1 MTDETLTFDATV
13 AKVQTLIDNGLRVTL
28 DLPEQAIEAAA
39 VLMALK
45 RNGAA
50 LRVTVAISPCKSGQK
65 QGNGDKL
72 NKLDERPKRKSKRTT
87 NEGPNTSRPTE

>member
-1 MTDETLTFDATV
+1 MDNDALTFDATV
-13 AKVQTLIDNGLRVTL
+13 NKVQTLADQGLRVTL

-45 RNGAA
+45 RQGSA
-50 LRVTVAISPCKSGQK
+50 LKVTVEIAPCKTGQK

-72 NKLDERPKRKSKRTT
+72 DKLGKRPKRQSKRT
-87 NEGPNTSRPTE
+87 EGEGQNLS

>member
-13 AKVQTLIDNGLRVTL
+13 AKVQTLVDNGLRVTL

-45 RNGAA
+45 RNGSA
-50 LRVTVAISPCKSGQK
+50 LRVTVEIARCKASE
-65 QGNGDKL
+65 
-72 NKLDERPKRKSKRTT
+72 NKPIDIPERPKRKSQRTT
-87 NEGPNTSRPTE
+87 AQGPNTSRPTE

>member
-1 MTDETLTFDATV
+1 MSDDALTFDATV
-13 AKVQTLIDNGLRVTL
+13 NKVQTLADQGLRVTL

-45 RNGAA
+45 RQGSA
-50 LRVTVAISPCKSGQK
+50 LKVTVEIAPCKTGQK

-72 NKLDERPKRKSKRTT
+72 DKLDKRPKRQSQRT
-87 NEGPNTSRPTE
+87 EGKGQNLSRPTA